1 MKVKA
6 FSLLCLL
13 FIGLNSFAQD
23 AVFPMKGTFEVERDD
38 NLEKRIFNEVS
49 IDASVFHLMKDGQV
63 LESYRLER
71 TLDRGYHV
79 IQFFQD
85 NVKRDQKRMDV
96 EVVELSK
103 NKFQI
108 IIRKGT
114 YEDRLILI
122 RK

>member
-79 IQFFQD
+79 IQFFQG

-96 EVVELSK
+96 EVVELSE

>member
-71 TLDRGYHV
+71 TLDRGYRV

>member
-23 AVFPMKGTFEVERDD
+23 AVFPMRGTFEVERDD

-79 IQFFQD
+79 IQFFQG

-96 EVVELSK
+96 EVVELSE